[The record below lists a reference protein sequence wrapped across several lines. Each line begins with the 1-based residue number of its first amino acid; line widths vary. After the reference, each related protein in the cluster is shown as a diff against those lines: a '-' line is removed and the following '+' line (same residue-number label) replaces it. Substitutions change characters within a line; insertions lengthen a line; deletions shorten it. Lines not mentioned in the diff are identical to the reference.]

1 MEYVRLSYNIT
12 SIRLCLV
19 PGKCEKKKIGRKIG
33 RKEKVKEMKIKFF
46 TCLVTHRKFKG
57 KKNYFLLFG

>member
-1 MEYVRLSYNIT
+1 MEYVKLSYNIT

-19 PGKCEKKKIGRKIG
+19 PGKCEKKKIG